1 MGRRIDWAKIP
12 RRGPGMYQIE
22 FLGHRVFLHIHFPD
36 RKGFSQEITNKKMYL
51 RAVRLFD
58 LTPMTSLDGETF
70 NSLVM
75 DSVFGR
81 T

>member
-1 MGRRIDWAKIP
+1 MGRGIDWSKIP
-12 RRGPGMYQIE
+12 RRGPGKYELE
-22 FLGHRVFLHIHFPD
+22 FLGHKVFLHITFPD

-51 RAVRLFD
+51 RVVRLFD
-58 LTPMTSLDGETF
+58 LTPMTALDGETF

-81 T
+81 M